1 MILFEGTILADG
13 ATIAGNGIVTYPVPH
28 KEGYTTIA
36 VNASV
41 TGRGNIN
48 VIGIW
53 EYVADLII
61 FRNLTSEKIDTGRLF
76 VVVVFL
82 KDN

>member
-1 MILFEGTILADG
+1 MILFEGTILSDG
-13 ATIAGNGIVTYPVPH
+13 ATIGGNSYKTYPVPH
-28 KEGYTTIA
+28 KDGYTTIA

-41 TGRGNIN
+41 TGRGNTN

-61 FRNLTSEKIDTGRLF
+61 FRNLTSEKIDTGRLT

>member
-1 MILFEGTILADG
+1 MILFEGTILSDG
-13 ATIAGNGIVTYPVPH
+13 ATIGGNSYITYPVPH
-28 KEGYTTIA
+28 KDGYRTIA

-61 FRNLTSEKIDTGRLF
+61 FRNLTSEKIDTGRLT